1 MRTTHVWWVLL
12 LALVDARRIALTE
25 NEVPTPLLY
34 TGGGI
39 MAIQWSSAE
48 MVRSI
53 HLSQAI
59 EVGARGIRFVSARWT
74 PLASFYKPSSSS
86 TTTFVDTCNSSALA
100 FCDTGMGL
108 VLPSLADNVIVTGLP
123 SAGLSNRIAQGFS
136 QQASKA
142 CDERGDGRVMLL
154 NASMYTA
161 SACDIMQGHLVLI
174 LRPADDEAMLFPQ
187 TFGPM
192 AYTVILITC
201 LICIYGASSLE
212 QTSWQKYVTWGV
224 CAAGTTACCLLYAL
238 SGIAFVTAEDQAHFW
253 MSVVGTILVVGA
265 DAIATFYFSKEKM
278 LMQHVKGID
287 LCIYML
293 GSIADALYR
302 SPETPYATIFVTA
315 LAIRAWQKI
324 YTLFFDVT
332 TCQNI
337 GVLWILHLK
346 LLYNLMYLSLTAECG
361 LVSQYT
367 EREVS
372 LCFALFRAAYN
383 NILTLGG
390 RIGPSTRVSGCLL
403 PFWRHGA
410 QEEGRDICVWRWNG
424 NIRSARAS
432 GKI

>member
-1 MRTTHVWWVLL
+1 MLKRVLL
-12 LALVDARRIALTE
+12 LSLWLVSQGETLRIALTE
-25 NEVPTPLLY
+25 SEIPTPLLY
-34 TGGGI
+34 TGGGN

-53 HLSQAI
+53 HLAQAI

-74 PLASFYKPSSSS
+74 PIASFYKPS
-86 TTTFVDTCNSSALA
+86 TTRVASYYVDTCNSSALA
-100 FCDTGMGL
+100 FCDTGAGL
-108 VLPSLADNVIVTGLP
+108 VLPSLAEYVIVTGLP
-123 SAGLSNRIAQGFS
+123 SAGLKNRIAQGFA
-136 QQASKA
+136 QQANRA
-142 CDERGDGRVMLL
+142 CDERGDGRVVLL
-154 NASMYTA
+154 NASIYTA

-192 AYTVILITC
+192 AYTVILSTC

-212 QTSWQKYVTWGV
+212 QTNWQKYVTWGV
-224 CAAGTTACCLLYAL
+224 CVAGTVACCLLYAT

-253 MSVVGTILVVGA
+253 MSVVGTCFVVVA
-265 DAIATFYFSKEKM
+265 DMIATFYYGKEKL

-324 YTLFFDVT
+324 YTLFFDVAT
-332 TCQNI
+332 TSG
-337 GVLWILHLK
+337 GVLWILHIK

-367 EREVS
+367 DREVYVLRFILLGSFCFDAFGAGLAYLRRYRRACHVPGS
-372 LCFALFRAAYN
+372 LEHKRGVMETF
-383 NILTLGG
+383 
-390 RIGPSTRVSGCLL
+390 
-403 PFWRHGA
+403 
-410 QEEGRDICVWRWNG
+410 
-424 NIRSARAS
+424 
-432 GKI
+432 